1 MCAVESFGWYEVS
14 SATLHEAVVKDDF
27 RSIPPEVSADITE
40 ESVAQCT
47 QQWLDGFANNKL
59 VFQFLYFYRKIIIK
73 LSHIYSNKKIRI
85 MERKQSSSFCHNFK
99 VAIDKLL

>member
-47 QQWLDGFANNKL
+47 QQWLDGFANNK
-59 VFQFLYFYRKIIIK
+59 
-73 LSHIYSNKKIRI
+73 
-85 MERKQSSSFCHNFK
+85 
-99 VAIDKLL
+99 